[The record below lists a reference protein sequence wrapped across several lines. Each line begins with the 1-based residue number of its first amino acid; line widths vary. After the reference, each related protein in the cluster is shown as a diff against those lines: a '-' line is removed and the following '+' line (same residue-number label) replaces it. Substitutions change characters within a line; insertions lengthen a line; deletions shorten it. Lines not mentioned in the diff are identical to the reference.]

1 MHQSFNNPT
10 IKHRLIN
17 TTHRNTHLK
26 YHQTFATHNA
36 RKLTNKPPTNLTL
49 TVNHNHNTTT
59 THHNTNTNTNTTTS
73 MADKELKTL
82 IQQLHATKPAT
93 LAQAPQLL
101 SRAKLALLHL
111 NALLPTDSTS
121 ADHLALARETLELG
135 AFLSIRLRDT
145 DAFTRY
151 FQQLQPFYALPAAQ
165 TKASRGA
172 KHGNESKVT
181 GLYLLLLL
189 SVGDYAGF
197 HTLLEGLESSE
208 EGKEAVEK
216 DEFVRYPVRLE
227 QALMEGSYDKVWSE
241 MKSERVPS
249 EEFAIFSEVRFPIQL
264 SPSTMMGGVPG
275 PAQTLPYLTSL
286 LTINTYQVLINTIR
300 SEIASCSERAYP
312 SLPISNAKNLL
323 FLDSEGAVVQFA
335 QARGWLAKDGR
346 IYFPEQEAEAQ
357 AADKDV
363 MSASGTVIENTL
375 GYARKLETI
384 V

>member
-1 MHQSFNNPT
+1 
-10 IKHRLIN
+10 
-17 TTHRNTHLK
+17 
-26 YHQTFATHNA
+26 
-36 RKLTNKPPTNLTL
+36 
-49 TVNHNHNTTT
+49 
-59 THHNTNTNTNTTTS
+59 
-73 MADKELKTL
+73 MADKELKQI

-111 NALLPTDSTS
+111 NALLPTETSS

-151 FQQLQPFYALPAAQ
+151 FQQLQPFYALPAPKSSA
-165 TKASRGA
+165 A
-172 KHGNESKVT
+172 KRAHHSNESKVT

-249 EEFAIFSEVRFPIQL
+249 EEFAIFSEVSFLVFPLNSISYGWNTYKESQDPQTL
-264 SPSTMMGGVPG
+264 FFHTDKPNRSSSTRSALKSPRAPSAPTHPSPSPTPRTCCSSTPKAPWCSLRNRAAGWPRTG
-275 PAQTLPYLTSL
+275 ASTS
-286 LTINTYQVLINTIR
+286 
-300 SEIASCSERAYP
+300 P
-312 SLPISNAKNLL
+312 SKRPRPKRRTKTS
-323 FLDSEGAVVQFA
+323 
-335 QARGWLAKDGR
+335 
-346 IYFPEQEAEAQ
+346 
-357 AADKDV
+357 
-363 MSASGTVIENTL
+363 
-375 GYARKLETI
+375 
-384 V
+384 

>member
-1 MHQSFNNPT
+1 
-10 IKHRLIN
+10 
-17 TTHRNTHLK
+17 
-26 YHQTFATHNA
+26 
-36 RKLTNKPPTNLTL
+36 
-49 TVNHNHNTTT
+49 
-59 THHNTNTNTNTTTS
+59 
-73 MADKELKTL
+73 MADKELKQL

-93 LAQAPQLL
+93 LPQAPALL

-151 FQQLQPFYALPAAQ
+151 FQQLQPFYALPASSKSSVASGTKRGGAAQ
-165 TKASRGA
+165 
-172 KHGNESKVT
+172 HGNESKVT

-197 HTLLEGLESSE
+197 HTLLEGLENSD

-249 EEFAIFSEVRFPIQL
+249 EEFAIFSEVRKKEFYLFQPAIQHFPLHI
-264 SPSTMMGGVPG
+264 
-275 PAQTLPYLTSL
+275 LTKFSL
-286 LTINTYQVLINTIR
+286 TQVLITTIR

-363 MSASGTVIENTL
+363 MSASGAVIENTL